1 MTRDERILDRRK
13 VLAAVGVE
21 DESLIDAL
29 DALESHLVGG
39 LRFVVSKNPYSR
51 LSWIRLVAEDGREL
65 FAMLPKKNGWQRLS
79 WDLEE
84 DEGSVFGCR
93 TVDRLLQM
101 MLLDFGRIVSE
112 GCELFHQN
120 SLTSIPLG
128 DVPPFGSLEEMK
140 MKLML
145 RGDI

>member
-1 MTRDERILDRRK
+1 MTREERILDRRK
-13 VLAAVGVE
+13 VLMAIGCE

-39 LRFVVSKNPYSR
+39 LRFVVLKNPYSG
-51 LSWIRLVAEDGREL
+51 LSWIKLVSEDGTEIYYPNGR
-65 FAMLPKKNGWQRLS
+65 KNRWSRLS

-84 DEGSVFGCR
+84 DAESVFGCR

-112 GCELFHQN
+112 GLELYPSN
-120 SLTSIPLG
+120 SLKPISLG
-128 DVPPFGSLEEMK
+128 DVPPFETLEEMR